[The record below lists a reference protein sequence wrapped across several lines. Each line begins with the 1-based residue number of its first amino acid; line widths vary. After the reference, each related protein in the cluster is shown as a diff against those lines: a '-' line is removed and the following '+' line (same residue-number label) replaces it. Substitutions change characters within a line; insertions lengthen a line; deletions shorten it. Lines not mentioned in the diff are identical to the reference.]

1 MSRLYAMIA
10 FPLTAAFA
18 AAQTPCDQLKLSLPD
33 TTVTSIQ
40 FIAAGPFA
48 APTSTAAAAAPA
60 APAPVAVP
68 VGRGGRGGAGAPV
81 GAAGGR
87 GGAQP
92 AASVPAYC
100 RVMMV
105 LTPSADSH
113 IEAAMFLPAE
123 NWNGK
128 LQIVGNGGWAGS
140 ISYPAM
146 AAALREGYATASND
160 TGHKTNDAGGG
171 GMFGLGHP
179 EKITD
184 FAYRAMHETV
194 VKAKLITAAFYGRG
208 PKYSY
213 YNGCSTGGRQGLVEV
228 TRFPDDFDAV
238 AAGAPANPHVHLH
251 AAGVERSLELMKN
264 NAPLTQAKVE
274 TLHTAVM
281 NACDALDGV
290 KDGIISQPDKC
301 HYDPAALLC
310 KGADGPTCLT
320 PGELQTV
327 KIVFGD
333 VKTKKGEVI
342 WTGYPQGT
350 ELQVASLRTVPIGP
364 GGVWDVIRVLGHQDK
379 DYDWHNFDLDK
390 EVAQADKAGIDVL
403 TYDLSAFKAHGGK
416 LLLYHGLADS
426 TIPPGHTVLY
436 YNEVLA
442 KMGKKQD
449 DWMRLYLEPGMA
461 HCGGGPGPDQFSKM
475 GVIERWREAGQAPEA
490 IIASHVTGNTVD
502 MTRPLC
508 PYPQVAM
515 YKGVGS
521 TNDAASFSC
530 KLP

>member
-1 MSRLYAMIA
+1 MSKLYTLLSL
-10 FPLTAAFA
+10 PLMAVFA
-18 AAQTPCDQLKLSLPD
+18 AAQTPCDQLKLSIPD
-33 TTVTSIQ
+33 MTVSSIQ
-40 FIAAGPFA
+40 LIPAGPFVAPSA
-48 APTSTAAAAAPA
+48 APADAPAPVAPAPA
-60 APAPVAVP
+60 APA
-68 VGRGGRGGAGAPV
+68 GRGGRGGAAP
-81 GAAGGR
+81 
-87 GGAQP
+87 P

-100 RVMMV
+100 RVLFV
-105 LTPSADSH
+105 LTPSTDSH

-128 LQIVGNGGWAGS
+128 LQVVGNGGWAGTV
-140 ISYPAM
+140 SYPAM

-160 TGHKTNDAGGG
+160 TGHRANDAGGG

-194 VKAKLITAAFYGRG
+194 VKAKLITKEFYGKG

-274 TLHTAVM
+274 ALHSAVM
-281 NACDALDGV
+281 DSCDALDGV
-290 KDGIISQPDKC
+290 KDGIISNPEKC
-301 HYDPAALLC
+301 HYDPSALLC
-310 KGADGPTCLT
+310 RGAEGPTCLT
-320 PGELQTV
+320 QAQLETV

-342 WTGYPQGT
+342 WTGYPAGT
-350 ELQVASLRTVPIGP
+350 ELQVASLRNVPKGP

-379 DYDWHNFDLDK
+379 DYDWRDFDLDT
-390 EVAQADKAGIDVL
+390 EVPQADKAGIDVL

-416 LLLYHGLADS
+416 LLLYHGWYDS

-436 YNEVLA
+436 YESVLA

-449 DWMRLYLEPGMA
+449 DWMRLYMEPGMA
-461 HCGGGPGPDQFSKM
+461 HCGGGIGPDQFNKM

-490 IIASHVTGNTVD
+490 ILASRVTGNTVD

-508 PYPQVAM
+508 PYPQVAV

-521 TNDAASFSC
+521 TNDAVNFSC
-530 KLP
+530 KVQ